1 MKPGAITHGKSSL
14 VVNVA
19 KALPQNMRGHV
30 YEISNVRTAP
40 QYRGQGEATAL
51 LLKTCN
57 KADAA
62 GKFLL
67 VHVEPDSDSPVDTQG
82 LVNFY
87 GGFGFKPF
95 QASPALLMVRP
106 CGGGVNYAAS

>member
-19 KALPQNMRGHV
+19 TSLPQNMRAHV
-30 YEISNVRTAP
+30 YEISNVRTVP
-40 QYRGQGEATAL
+40 KYRRHGLASAL

-57 KADAA
+57 MADAA

-95 QASPALLMVRP
+95 QASPVLLMVRP
-106 CGGGVNYAAS
+106 CGGGVNL